1 MTRAFDPNRA
11 PDAESAAAER
21 RAAEIAFARCFGGPD
36 GERALAHLA
45 RVTVERTLGPD
56 ADAAA
61 LRDLEGQRRLYH
73 AICGLIERGRT
84 APDVRV

>member
-1 MTRAFDPNRA
+1 MSRAYDPNRA
-11 PDAESAAAER
+11 PDAEAAAAER
-21 RAAEIAFARCFGGPD
+21 RAAEIAIARCFAGAD

-45 RVTVERTLGPD
+45 RLTVGRTLGPD

-73 AICGLIERGRT
+73 AILALIERGRA
-84 APDVRV
+84 APDARA